1 MDWLPQV
8 VTFVQNVGIP
18 GFLVVGGGIWF
29 ARQGFPALIALAG
42 QYAEALCRVADA
54 LEAFADKMPDPD
66 LQSYKDK

>member
-29 ARQGFPALIALAG
+29 ARSGFPQLVGLAG
-42 QYAEALCRVADA
+42 AYAEALCKVADA
-54 LEAFADKMPDPD
+54 LEAVAAKMPDPV
-66 LQSYKDK
+66 LINHNEK

>member
-29 ARQGFPALIALAG
+29 AKSGFPAIINLMTK
-42 QYAEALCRVADA
+42 YADA
-54 LEAFADKMPDPD
+54 LCQLADALKHLADALPDVA
-66 LQSYKDK
+66 K